1 MEHVYLRLIAKYGY
15 AMQQDIA
22 IEEMSELIKAII
34 KLRRKEIERKVTT
47 LDVEHI
53 AEEIADVEIMLEQLK
68 IIHNCQYLVTKF
80 KQQKNE
86 RLTSLI

>member
-34 KLRRKEIERKVTT
+34 KLRRKEIERKVR
-47 LDVEHI
+47 H
-53 AEEIADVEIMLEQLK
+53 
-68 IIHNCQYLVTKF
+68 
-80 KQQKNE
+80 
-86 RLTSLI
+86 